1 MAKGNSQ
8 SYAHFGFPDVIVQQ
22 SAPFH
27 AKETRFAPIIERID
41 SAWVLTPTSLEN
53 LIVPMTDTWYH
64 DRR

>member
-1 MAKGNSQ
+1 MRISASLTLLFNSQ
-8 SYAHFGFPDVIVQQ
+8 P
-22 SAPFH
+22 PFH